1 MLKFFHCSILVVA
14 WLHAALAI
22 HMASI
27 NRSCLSHSRGD
38 ATSGTRKAH
47 IAQKPQFNRT
57 VVVNHFHKSQPNQDA
72 DLSWL
77 TLNNFHV
84 ERVGLTSPRHVSEA
98 KPWLQWIV
106 DNYDNLPEHIVFLH
120 GDQHSYHSD
129 IRIDHIAAS
138 KPVDVEMLSS
148 CVWSYKTW
156 PYLQEH
162 FCHDGSCDLL
172 YNALFGISL
181 EKAWKQWDMAINYR
195 CCSEMAVSRDAVRKV
210 DRSIYK
216 EIVSTID
223 RRNSPWAWIL
233 EYTWQNMFTKPIR
246 PTEDVL
252 ATLRSNPLN
261 VRPPVRSML
270 QTDLH
275 LREFMESHEC
285 TSHFHTLDEV
295 DESEK
300 AS

>member
-120 GDQHSYHSD
+120 GHQHSWHSD
-129 IRIDHIAAS
+129 ILVDHIAAT

-246 PTEDVL
+246 PTADVL
-252 ATLRSNPLN
+252 ATLRSN
-261 VRPPVRSML
+261 VQSPVKTMMRTVPTLRRYRASHTCHIYEET
-270 QTDLH
+270 TDA
-275 LREFMESHEC
+275 R
-285 TSHFHTLDEV
+285 
-295 DESEK
+295 K
-300 AS
+300 GR